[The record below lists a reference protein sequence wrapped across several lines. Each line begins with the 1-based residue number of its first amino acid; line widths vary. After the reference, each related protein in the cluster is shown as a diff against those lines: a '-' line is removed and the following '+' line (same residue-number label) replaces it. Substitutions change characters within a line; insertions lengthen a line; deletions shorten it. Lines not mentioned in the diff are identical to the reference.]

1 MFNYQ
6 RSYRKLPAQLFG
18 REIGPKPKPKTLADK
33 LREYRA
39 ALRAEGREPVDEFC
53 RRGEISARFAYF
65 D

>member
-6 RSYRKLPAQLFG
+6 RNVKKMPPQLFG
-18 REIGPKPKPKTLADK
+18 REIGPKPKTPTLAER

-39 ALRAEGREPVDEFC
+39 TLRDEGREPVDEFC